1 MTDWEGFLE
10 ESHRRLVDLRTYG
23 RAQDAHAT
31 PYVVLREISLWDAKQ
46 SAAFPV
52 LALSETAQSA
62 IAREILGARHLKK
75 FQFRVPSIECRA
87 RRPRAVQVRHAA
99 SWRRTALRG
108 DAAGVRSRI
117 SCVRDRL
124 TPFFWGRPLRRVAA
138 NRGRIVAF
146 ARKQSVQCIP
156 YLS

>member
-46 SAAFPV
+46 SAAFIPV

-62 IAREILGARHLKK
+62 IAREYSKVPDTSKK
-75 FQFRVPSIECRA
+75 FQFRVPSIEGAVRGVHVLCRCSRMQ
-87 RRPRAVQVRHAA
+87 RRGEGRRCVVTLRAFEVV
-99 SWRRTALRG
+99 
-108 DAAGVRSRI
+108 
-117 SCVRDRL
+117 
-124 TPFFWGRPLRRVAA
+124 
-138 NRGRIVAF
+138 
-146 ARKQSVQCIP
+146 
-156 YLS
+156 